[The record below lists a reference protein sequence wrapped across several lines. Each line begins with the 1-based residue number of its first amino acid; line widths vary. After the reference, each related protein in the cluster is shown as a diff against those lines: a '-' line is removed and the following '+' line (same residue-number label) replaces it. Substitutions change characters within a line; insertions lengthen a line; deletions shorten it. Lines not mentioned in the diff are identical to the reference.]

1 MPRLSLSSLLTSLF
15 YLLPLYLFVLAP
27 LSRQLFPPSPDAV
40 RPSSRTFFQDDDADL
55 TVPPEDLEYPVLD
68 PNILSLDDGVTVDCP
83 TDAYRLHLL
92 SRDPLIIYIE
102 DFLSDAEADHLARLG
117 YLPSP
122 PAPIPPNRHAVN
134 PSREQGYTPSI
145 IFDGTTEKVDPTRR
159 LSDRALLPRDTT
171 VRCLEARARAFQG
184 WRPHLY
190 VERMWAQ
197 RYNASGHYR
206 HHFDWAGSAARGGDR
221 LSTFM
226 VYLGDECEGG
236 GTNFPRL
243 RMPRDPAW
251 CRFVECED
259 ADGEGRGNGHE
270 GITFRPIKGN
280 AIFWENLR
288 PDGSGYPETWHAA
301 LPVTA
306 GTKVGLNI
314 WSWYQP
320 PRRRT

>member
-1 MPRLSLSSLLTSLF
+1 MPQLSLSSLLTSLF

-27 LSRQLFPPSPDAV
+27 ILRQLFPPSPDSL
-40 RPSSRTFFQDDDADL
+40 RPSSAPFFQDDADL
-55 TVPPEDLEYPVLD
+55 AIPPEDLDYPVLD
-68 PNILSLDDGVTVDCP
+68 PEILSLDDGVQVDCP
-83 TDAYRLHLL
+83 PDAYRTHLL

-102 DFLSDAEADHLARLG
+102 DFLSDAEADHLAELG
-117 YLPSP
+117 HQ
-122 PAPIPPNRHAVN
+122 N
-134 PSREQGYTPSI
+134 YTPSI
-145 IFDGTTEKVDPTRR
+145 VYDGTTQKIDPSRR
-159 LSDRALLPRDTT
+159 LSDRALLSRDDRT
-171 VRCLEARARAFQG
+171 VRCLEARAHAFQG

-190 VERMWAQ
+190 IERMWAQ

-206 HHFDWAGSAARGGDR
+206 HHYDWAGSAARGGDR

-226 VYLGDECEGG
+226 VYLGDDCVGG

-243 RMPRDPAW
+243 KPPRDRAW
-251 CRFVECED
+251 CRFLECDD
-259 ADGEGRGNGHE
+259 AEHSGHPHAPQ

-301 LPVTA
+301 LPVTS
-306 GTKVGLNI
+306 GTKVGLNV

-320 PRRRT
+320 PRRRE